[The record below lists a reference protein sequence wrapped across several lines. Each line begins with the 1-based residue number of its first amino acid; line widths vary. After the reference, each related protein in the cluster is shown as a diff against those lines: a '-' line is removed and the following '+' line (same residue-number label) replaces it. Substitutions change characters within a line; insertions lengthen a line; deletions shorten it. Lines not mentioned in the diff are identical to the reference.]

1 MQYTGN
7 MQKNIWLQSRGSLLD
22 GLDHKTGLAVEADS
36 TKTLT
41 NFCCC
46 SYLQAQKCRSF
57 RNLEEAAKLDTAT
70 EPTADSQMWFR
81 LSSPVA
87 ADVALGSS
95 GAGGHSS
102 PSTWAMLARE
112 PPTHGEMA
120 NFHMHIENSSEIG
133 EVWMQTTGTGSP
145 NFKQALNL
153 TLRTSGS
160 RQDMGESCGPTSALQ
175 VIREPIKHTANG
187 SDANCHCSQE
197 QHRTKTEI
205 HNKFF
210 FFIFSFCAYFL
221 SLGTKKLKH
230 QKYF

>member
-1 MQYTGN
+1 
-7 MQKNIWLQSRGSLLD
+7 
-22 GLDHKTGLAVEADS
+22 
-36 TKTLT
+36 
-41 NFCCC
+41 
-46 SYLQAQKCRSF
+46 
-57 RNLEEAAKLDTAT
+57 
-70 EPTADSQMWFR
+70 
-81 LSSPVA
+81 
-87 ADVALGSS
+87 
-95 GAGGHSS
+95 
-102 PSTWAMLARE
+102 MLARE

-210 FFIFSFCAYFL
+210 FFYFFFLCLFSLTGYKETQALEVFL
-221 SLGTKKLKH
+221 SKSHAEKRWWDTLQNRPMIQQWMLYIKQIKH
-230 QKYF
+230 SSIQIILTTMQKYSML

>member
-1 MQYTGN
+1 MQYTCN
-7 MQKNIWLQSRGSLLD
+7 VQKNIWLQSRGSLLD

-70 EPTADSQMWFR
+70 EPTADSQTWFR

-87 ADVALGSS
+87 ADVALQGSSS

-153 TLRTSGS
+153 TLWTSGS

-205 HNKFF
+205 HKEFF
-210 FFIFSFCAYFL
+210 FSFCAYFL